1 LGGGRQTFKTRDQG
15 WDTFSFNDAQAR
27 MVRFGSYTNLGG
39 GELWASFG
47 EVKFYGTEVPLTLS
61 QIDGATITVT
71 ASSNYGDRYPSKTVD
86 GSGLIAD
93 ADGDGVPIHNRDP
106 ANMWSSA
113 AQSDVVN
120 QWIKYEFAAPVP
132 LDHMLVWNWA
142 VDASGGLD
150 WCLKN
155 ARIRYSLNGS
165 DWTTLAEDVQFNTG
179 LGTAWNS
186 SPTTEFYEAIDQ
198 FGFSGA
204 QVKYVMIDQ
213 MHNFKA
219 ANDAHVGLSEVW
231 FFSGGASASKGT
243 VLLFQ

>member
-1 LGGGRQTFKTRDQG
+1 
-15 WDTFSFNDAQAR
+15 

-39 GELWASFG
+39 GELWSSFG

-61 QIDGATITVT
+61 QMDGSTITAT
-71 ASSNYGDRYPSKTVD
+71 ASSSYTGRNPINILN
-86 GSGLIAD
+86 GSGIGAD
-93 ADGDGVPIHNRDP
+93 ADGDGVPTHDRAP
-106 ANMWSSA
+106 GNMWSSA
-113 AQSDVVN
+113 AQGTGMITS
-120 QWIKYEFAAPVP
+120 QWVRFEFQAPVA

-155 ARIRYSLNGS
+155 ARIRYSLNGT

-198 FGFSGA
+198 FGFGGA
-204 QVKYVMIDQ
+204 QVKYVLIDT

-231 FFSGGASASKGT
+231 FFSGGAAAPKGT